1 MHRKTDMKR
10 MYTTGEVAR
19 MLGTTS
25 NTVTRWFDEG
35 LLEGYRLP
43 VGGERRIP
51 VAKLREFMWE
61 HRIPLDLL
69 EDDTLRYRRTHVR
82 IACCGRLNFTLINGE
97 DHRPFPG
104 RFEDLSMGGARIVYD
119 GLDDL
124 ALPRGARRMHLKV
137 ADGPLGGMDIPAQ
150 LVHVTPREAG
160 FAVGVRFGL
169 LSASQAHRIETAVG
183 DGLDFSDPPDGSPPD
198 LRLEDADQP

>member
-1 MHRKTDMKR
+1 MQRKTGMKR
-10 MYTTGEVAR
+10 MYTTGDVAR
-19 MLGTTS
+19 LLGTTA

-35 LLEGYRLP
+35 MLGGYRLP
-43 VGGERRIP
+43 VGKERRIP
-51 VAKLREFMWE
+51 LSNLRAFMWE

-69 EDDTLRYRRTHVR
+69 EEDSARYRRTHTR
-82 IACCGRLNFTLINGE
+82 ITCGGRLHFTLINGE

-119 GLDDL
+119 EADDL

-150 LVHVTPREAG
+150 LVHVTPRDNS

-169 LSASQAHRIETAVG
+169 LSESQVNRIESAIGKVPVLSWSAGRTEPKFPANE
-183 DGLDFSDPPDGSPPD
+183 SDHF
-198 LRLEDADQP
+198 